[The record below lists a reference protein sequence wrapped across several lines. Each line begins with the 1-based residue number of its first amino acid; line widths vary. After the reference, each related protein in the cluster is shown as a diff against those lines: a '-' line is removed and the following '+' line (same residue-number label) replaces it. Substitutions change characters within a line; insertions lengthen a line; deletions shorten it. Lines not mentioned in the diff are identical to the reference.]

1 MIIGPGITVGGGIS
15 ISHITDNTLIT
26 NGLTLNLDAGNSNSY
41 SGSGSTWTDLSTNN
55 ANATLYN
62 NPTFAEGPPKR
73 LDFNGTSQYGVV
85 SKVNIVP
92 STSYTKA
99 AWFFWV
105 GTGVNNNIVS
115 GGTGG
120 HFIFG
125 AGTNR
130 IYCGHANWPN
140 YLVFGSNATI
150 SLLTW
155 YYVTLTFNTTDGM
168 ALYINGSLD
177 NTYTANKAAHGGNGS
192 VELGAFST
200 GNFLFGGLSKVHCYN
215 RSLSAN
221 EVLQNFNATKTE
233 YGL

>member
-1 MIIGPGITVGGGIS
+1 MIIGSGITIGSGIS
-15 ISHITDNTLIT
+15 IISDATLVT
-26 NGLTLNLDAGNSNSY
+26 SGLTLNLDAGNSSSY
-41 SGSGSTWTDLSTNN
+41 PGSGSTWTDLSTNG

-62 NPTFAEGPPKR
+62 SPTFAAGPPKR
-73 LDFNGTSQYGVV
+73 LDFNGTSQYGVA
-85 SKVNIVP
+85 SKTNIVP

-105 GTGVNNNIVS
+105 NTNVNNNIVS

-125 AGTNR
+125 GGTNK
-130 IYCGHANWPN
+130 IYCGHANWSN
-140 YLVFGSNATI
+140 YLAFGSNATI

-168 ALYINGSLD
+168 SLYINGSLD
-177 NTYTANKAAHGGNGS
+177 NTYTANKTAHGGDGS
-192 VELGAFST
+192 VELGAFSAS
-200 GNFLFGGLSKVHCYN
+200 NFLYGGLSKVHCYN
-215 RSLSAN
+215 RTLSAS
-221 EVLQNFNATKTE
+221 EVLQNYNATKAE